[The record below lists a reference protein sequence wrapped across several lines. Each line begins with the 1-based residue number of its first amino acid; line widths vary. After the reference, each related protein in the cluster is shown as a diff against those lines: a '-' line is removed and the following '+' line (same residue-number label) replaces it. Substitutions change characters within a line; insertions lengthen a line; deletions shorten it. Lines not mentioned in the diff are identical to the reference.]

1 MRADLLALTVDDLVV
16 LGNRGIVKR
25 AQSELDSGTFT
36 YEIVE
41 ADDRVT
47 IKWSDDV
54 VCTVPAGKALT
65 DGQCTCPATT
75 LCRHLVRSVLAYQQ
89 GAHEKAAPVTTT
101 PVASDPAPEAVAPTE
116 DSSAAALDEPATAP
130 LAAEPWDPGAITDEE
145 LARHLRKTD
154 LARARAEYDAGQVI
168 EVARSARPTAY
179 FHNFACTL
187 RFLVPNDL
195 RYTHCECAGANPCQH
210 VAEAVW
216 AFRQVDP
223 KRSAGTVSTS
233 QAAQPAPLELLN
245 ELDSALSALAV
256 DGVAHFGQALVD
268 RFRRLESRCT
278 ESGLIWPAEIVAEVI
293 QQLES
298 YRSHDARFDPATLS
312 QLCAEL
318 CIRGD
323 AIRSNTRAVPQLFIR
338 GSSADRMTDVGSA
351 RLVGLG
357 CDVRARRGL
366 TECSVYLQDASSG
379 LVVAISQEFADP
391 PDTSPDPPAEYWQLA
406 ARPALKG
413 TSLAA
418 LGAGQLLLQGGK
430 RTPGCRL
437 LPGRARFSFTPQ
449 SFQWE
454 SLRAPALVDDF
465 AELGMRLA
473 SAPPSSLRP
482 RRLGAN
488 LHILAVASVAAA
500 EYSEVDQTLYA
511 ALRDASDNQAILAC
525 PYADRAREGYDT
537 LTARFLA
544 APASVRYVA
553 GHVRQAGPTL
563 IIKPVSVVVAEGGA
577 RVMLQP
583 WVDRL
588 GTAASSAATER
599 PEAPD
604 RTPDPVATYPDDL
617 QAALGEQ
624 WLLGLRRTNDGA
636 ATAWR
641 ELRDRGGALGFD
653 RLIRPLDRLVE
664 ALDRQRSSVRWTPD
678 AAATTLLELGVLV
691 HLARETAGA
700 SASG

>member
-25 AQSELDSGTFT
+25 AQSELESGQFS
-36 YEIVE
+36 YEIAE

-47 IKWSDDV
+47 VNWSDDV
-54 VCTVPAGKALT
+54 VCTVPAGKGLT
-65 DGQCTCPATT
+65 DGLCTCPATT
-75 LCRHLVRSVLAYQQ
+75 LCRHLIRSVLAYQQ
-89 GAHEKAAPVTTT
+89 GAQKKPGPEATT
-101 PVASDPAPEAVAPTE
+101 PDASDPAPEIAPPDVISTPP
-116 DSSAAALDEPATAP
+116 LDEPTPAAP
-130 LAAEPWDPGAITDEE
+130 AAEPWDPGAITDEG

-195 RYTHCECAGANPCQH
+195 RYTHCECAGTNPCQH

-216 AFRQVDP
+216 AFRQLDP
-223 KRSAGTVSTS
+223 VRSAGTISTS
-233 QAAQPAPLELLN
+233 QAAHSAPVDLLN
-245 ELDSALSALAV
+245 ELDGALLALAV
-256 DGVAHFGQALVD
+256 DGVAHFEQALVD
-268 RFRRLESRCT
+268 RLRRLESRCT
-278 ESGLIWPAEIVAEVI
+278 EGGLIWPSEIVAEVI

-298 YRSHDARFDPATLS
+298 YRGHDARFDPATLS

-323 AIRSNTRAVPQLFIR
+323 AIRSNTGAVPQLFIR
-338 GSSADRMTDVGSA
+338 GSAADRVTDVGSA

-366 TECSVYLQDASSG
+366 TECSVYLQDASTG
-379 LVVAISQEFADP
+379 LVVAITQEFADP

-406 ARPALKG
+406 ARPVLKG

-454 SLRAPALVDDF
+454 SLRAPALVEDF

-488 LHILAVASVAAA
+488 LHILAVANVAAA

-511 ALRDASDNQAILAC
+511 VLCDASGNQAILAC

-544 APASVRYVA
+544 APESVRYVA

-563 IIKPVSVVVAEGGA
+563 IIKPVSVVVAEGAA
-577 RVMLQP
+577 RLMLQP

-588 GTAASSAATER
+588 GSAASSVADER
-599 PEAPD
+599 TEAPD
-604 RTPDPVATYPDDL
+604 RTPDPVAAYPDDL
-617 QAALGEQ
+617 LTALGEQ
-624 WLLGLRRTNDGA
+624 WLLGLRRTNDDA
-636 ATAWR
+636 VTAWR
-641 ELRDRGGALGFD
+641 ELRDRGAALGFD

-664 ALDRQRSSVRWTPD
+664 ALDQQRSSARWSPEFG
-678 AAATTLLELGVLV
+678 ATALLELGVLV
-691 HLARETAGA
+691 NLARENAG
-700 SASG
+700 SNASG